1 MVDAATGGEAKNS
14 GSSGRSSIH
23 PCRQCS
29 PYFLFTPHVDARQP
43 DPQNPPVAERRF
55 LVLVFSGI
63 ALLACVTWVHLRL
76 TERDAARSAKPF
88 SLDDLAISPPPA
100 PPSKSA
106 DPDRAAA
113 QAAARTRL
121 MARVNQWA
129 TELDDSAAVARANL
143 RTGSLQSDLHGRS
156 NLQSG
161 RLTQAVDDFD
171 RALKANPSN
180 LNAYRGRAAALARAG
195 RMPEALHAYDD
206 LVHRSPDTAT
216 DRFNY
221 AVCLARMDRLSDAAE
236 QLNRALEL
244 EPNFDRAVYNL
255 AVITQQQG
263 KLSETVALWQRFC
276 NRQPSVASAWFNL
289 AAAFTDL
296 ARFDDA
302 LESFQTAAKLQPDDP
317 ITLYNLAVT
326 LRALGRDAEAES
338 PLAAAVRIDPQDDT
352 AAAEL
357 LDLHRRLAE
366 RGTDADRHTAAARR
380 LEHRLAERNASQSD
394 DATP

>member
-1 MVDAATGGEAKNS
+1 
-14 GSSGRSSIH
+14 
-23 PCRQCS
+23 
-29 PYFLFTPHVDARQP
+29 
-43 DPQNPPVAERRF
+43 VAERRF

-63 ALLACVTWVHLRL
+63 ALLAGVTWVHLRL

-100 PPSKSA
+100 PLAKSA
-106 DPDRAAA
+106 DPDRTAV
-113 QAAARTRL
+113 QAAARARL
-121 MARVNQWA
+121 MARVSQWA

-143 RTGSLQSDLHGRS
+143 RTGAVQSDLHGRS

-161 RLTQAVDDFD
+161 RLTQAIDDFD
-171 RALKANPSN
+171 RALKANPGN

-206 LVHRSPDTAT
+206 LVHRSADTAT

-289 AAAFTDL
+289 ASAFTDL
-296 ARFDDA
+296 ARLDDA
-302 LESFQTAAKLQPDDP
+302 LEAFQTAAKLQPDDP

-326 LRALGRDAEAES
+326 HRALGRDDEAEA
-338 PLAAAVRIDPQDDT
+338 PLAAAVRLDPQDDT

-380 LEHRLAERNASQSD
+380 LEHRLAERAARTPD